1 MEPTE
6 MAGVAEA
13 ETQAAYAW
21 ALDYDDPDEIPTQP
35 IRLTSRRIMAL
46 SLAAGLVVIAM
57 AGAVALMVARDHG
70 QQKAAPA
77 PPRVIETVA
86 PSPTATV
93 TVTVASPAPAP
104 PRNAAN
110 ESRFVSEVFD
120 NIPTANIPGG
130 RPTDNRL
137 IAYGYEACEM
147 MDRYPNPPSAA
158 EPFYAKVSSDA
169 GYVRDPANID
179 STSRYNQERFMGI
192 AALYLCEDR
201 G

>member
-1 MEPTE
+1 
-6 MAGVAEA
+6 
-13 ETQAAYAW
+13 
-21 ALDYDDPDEIPTQP
+21 
-35 IRLTSRRIMAL
+35 
-46 SLAAGLVVIAM
+46 
-57 AGAVALMVARDHG
+57 MVARDHG

-137 IAYGYEACEM
+137 IAYGYEAQVC
-147 MDRYPNPPSAA
+147 
-158 EPFYAKVSSDA
+158 
-169 GYVRDPANID
+169 RDD
-179 STSRYNQERFMGI
+179 G
-192 AALYLCEDR
+192 
-201 G
+201 